1 MLSKYSSPVLR
12 HLPIPEQGT
21 DGRLAATCEG
31 EQFCLEDLLP

>member
-12 HLPIPEQGT
+12 HLPIPEQET

-31 EQFCLEDLLP
+31 EHFCLEDLLP